1 MGSLNKGSY
10 NHMKNKY
17 IAEFVG
23 TFALSFIVLSAVSQV
38 LPLPVSVPV
47 IAGLTL
53 GLFVYTI
60 GGVSGAHIN
69 PAVTIGLWSIKK
81 IDNRD
86 AIAYIIAQIFA
97 AAVAIVLARTLGMPT
112 PEAVTS
118 VFMAPLFFAEALG
131 AFFFAFGIAA
141 VVYGK
146 AKDQMSGVVVGG
158 SLLLGILLASFA
170 GSAGILNPAVA
181 FALNAVSIMYI
192 LGPVVGTIVG
202 FHAYRYLTNQ
212 G

>member
-1 MGSLNKGSY
+1 
-10 NHMKNKY
+10 MKNKY

-23 TFALSFIVLSAVSQV
+23 TFALSFVVLAAVSQM
-38 LPLPVSVPV
+38 LPLPVAIPV

-81 IDNRD
+81 ITNRD
-86 AIAYIIAQIFA
+86 AVAYIVAQIFA
-97 AAVAIVLARTLGMPT
+97 AAVAIVLARTLGMAN
-112 PEAVTS
+112 PEAVPVAFIPT
-118 VFMAPLFFAEALG
+118 LFFAEALG

-146 AKDQMSGVVVGG
+146 VAEQMSGVVVGG
-158 SLLLGILLASFA
+158 SLLLGILLASFS

-181 FALNAVSIMYI
+181 FALNAVSVMYI
-192 LGPVVGTIVG
+192 VGPIAGAVVG
-202 FHAYRYLTNQ
+202 FHAYRYLTSQ
-212 G
+212 S